1 MKMDNIQILGFKGM
15 IDSVGDTLDRI
26 NSIKKDGEIIQLL
39 NADSVASTNHIIHG
53 VNQAF
58 LAFER
63 GENLAKDISVEIVL
77 RCSAQRQISKAFA
90 MLGLKEGQMNLCA
103 VMINCDDYSS
113 ELGEMFE
120 RDDGVLEG
128 DDLKLMEIYK
138 ISDCETDNMSIEE
151 VIIDRITKLAVDY

>member
-15 IDSVGDTLDRI
+15 VDSVGDTLDRI

-90 MLGLKEGQMNLCA
+90 MLGLKDGQMNLCA
-103 VMINCDDYSS
+103 VMINCDDYSF

-120 RDDGVLEG
+120 RDDGVLRG
-128 DDLKLMEIYK
+128 DDLKLMDLYK
-138 ISDCETDNMSIEE
+138 ISESETDNMSIEK